1 MSLPDLPTIPSS
13 QEPNT
18 KRAIDMLRVLFNSL
32 KKKGGLVAVN
42 DLVDAGL
49 VDSSLQATGSEY
61 DGAIPPAIVGLTATG
76 AFRTIILEWDA
87 VNFRNY
93 SYVELWRST
102 TDDLGTAVKIGTTTA
117 TLYSDLPPNASLAV
131 TYYYWARVVSR
142 SNLIGPFN
150 ATSGT
155 SATTANDPA
164 YVIEILENQLTENE
178 LYGDLQSRINLIDTT
193 GTGLI
198 DRMVSVEAGV
208 ETALANGIST
218 APFDE
223 NDTYIVGALVSY
235 DNSIYKCIL
244 EINSTPAPI
253 PTNETYWVLIGNYA
267 TLADMVS
274 ANAASLVSLDSE
286 VDGIGSTV
294 AAHSGYITA
303 LETTVN
309 DPATGVLATSGA
321 LTTLTSRV
329 TNTENTNI
337 SQGSAITALESTV
350 NNGTT
355 GVTATAS
362 ALSTLTTRVTNVE
375 GVNTS
380 QASSISTLQ
389 TTVGGHTTSIQTNAS
404 SIDGIQGKYTVKID
418 NNGYV
423 TGYGLI
429 SSSNDGTPTSEFMVV
444 ADKFSIAPVATNGD
458 AVDGSP
464 FFHLTTT
471 TTVDGVSLPAGTY
484 MKKAFITDLTST
496 NIRAASIT
504 ADRLNV
510 TLLSAIS
517 ANLGTVTAGDI
528 ISATYRTSSTNV
540 KRIDINYTTQGEM
553 TFYGDRGDG
562 SVVPLATIGIGQVET
577 DYYVGIFGNTNA
589 GNSRVGLFAG
599 SSSSYGLVV
608 KSETGSASYFST
620 NGSAATGVY
629 VTVTGANAYGAKFY
643 SNGTGGVGL
652 QATGVSTGVVGSSSG
667 SYGVSGLGVTG
678 VHGSGSN
685 YGGEF
690 NGNVY
695 GAVFNTG
702 SYGSIKIG
710 SRTSDPPGAEGGG
723 MYFNS
728 SSNRLKAYSVYISG
742 YNEGNPILAGPSWV
756 FADFTTT

>member
-18 KRAIDMLRVLFNSL
+18 RRALDMLRVLFNSL

-42 DLVDAGL
+42 DLVNAGL

-93 SYVELWRST
+93 AYVEIWRST
-102 TDDLGTAVKIGTTTA
+102 TNDLGTAVKIGTTTA
-117 TLYSDLPPNASLAV
+117 TLYSDLPPNASMAV
-131 TYYYWARVVSR
+131 NYYYWVRVISR
-142 SNLIGPFN
+142 SNIIGPFN

-198 DRMVSVEAGV
+198 DRMISVEAGV
-208 ETALANGIST
+208 ETALANGITT
-218 APFDE
+218 APFDVNE
-223 NDTYIVGALVSY
+223 TYIVGALVSY

-244 EINSTPAPI
+244 EINTPPAPV

-274 ANAASLVSLDSE
+274 AQAASLTSLDSE

-309 DPATGVLATSGA
+309 DPATGVTATSGA

-329 TNTENTNI
+329 TNTENTNT

-380 QASSISTLQ
+380 QASSISSLTSSVSSNAAAIISEASTRASADSALSSSVSTLQ
-389 TTVGGHTTSIQTNAS
+389 STVSGHTTSIQTNAT

-429 SSSNDGTPTSEFMVV
+429 STLNNGTPTSEFAVV
-444 ADKFSIAPVATNGD
+444 ADKFTIAPVATNGD
-458 AVDGSP
+458 ADDGSP

-471 TTVDGVSLPAGTY
+471 TTVDGVSLSAGTY
-484 MKKAFITDLTST
+484 MKTAFIGDLTVKNAKIANEAVDTSKIT
-496 NIRAASIT
+496 NLAVTTAKMADLAVTTAKMVDAAIT
-504 ADRLNV
+504 TAKIGDAQVN
-510 TLLSAIS
+510 TLKI
-517 ANLGTVTAGDI
+517 
-528 ISATYRTSSTNV
+528 
-540 KRIDINYTTQGEM
+540 
-553 TFYGDRGDG
+553 
-562 SVVPLATIGIGQVET
+562 
-577 DYYVGIFGNTNA
+577 
-589 GNSRVGLFAG
+589 
-599 SSSSYGLVV
+599 
-608 KSETGSASYFST
+608 
-620 NGSAATGVY
+620 
-629 VTVTGANAYGAKFY
+629 GANAVTVPIGVAYGPESKVANWTFL
-643 SNGTGGVGL
+643 N
-652 QATGVSTGVVGSSSG
+652 ATVWTTLTSATISSEGQPVQILVSVVTDKSQYTHFRIVKDSDASVLYDSLSITGVVSTTTVVRLDVSPASSETYTVQYLSSYSVLGGGSQTLSLRVYIG
-667 SYGVSGLGVTG
+667 LLGV
-678 VHGSGSN
+678 
-685 YGGEF
+685 
-690 NGNVY
+690 
-695 GAVFNTG
+695 
-702 SYGSIKIG
+702 K
-710 SRTSDPPGAEGGG
+710 R
-723 MYFNS
+723 
-728 SSNRLKAYSVYISG
+728 
-742 YNEGNPILAGPSWV
+742 
-756 FADFTTT
+756 

>member
-18 KRAIDMLRVLFNSL
+18 KRALDMLRVLFNSL

-49 VDSSLQATGSEY
+49 VNSSLQATGSEY

-93 SYVELWRST
+93 SYVEIWRST

-117 TLYSDLPPNASLAV
+117 TLYSDLPPNASMAV
-131 TYYYWARVVSR
+131 TYYYWARVISR
-142 SNLIGPFN
+142 SNMIGPFN
-150 ATSGT
+150 ATAGT
-155 SATTANDPA
+155 AATTANDPE

-198 DRMVSVEAGV
+198 DRMISVEAGV

-244 EINSTPAPI
+244 EINETPAPL

-309 DPATGVLATSGA
+309 DPATGVTATSGA

-329 TNTENTNI
+329 TNTENTNT

-380 QASSISTLQ
+380 QASSISTLTSSVASNASAIQ
-389 TTVGGHTTSIQTNAS
+389 SEATTRASADSALSSSVSTLQSTVSGHTTSIQTNAS

-429 SSSNDGTPTSEFMVV
+429 STLNTGTPTSEFAVV
-444 ADKFSIAPVATNGD
+444 ADKFTIAPVATNGD

-464 FFHLTTT
+464 FFHLTTM

-484 MKKAFITDLTST
+484 LKTAFIGDATISRAKIALLAVDSARIADLAVGAAKIADLAVGTAKIADAAISTAKIGDAQVNTLKIGSNAVTITTGVAFGPLPRMSNWTYLNPTVWTDLTSGY
-496 NIRAASIT
+496 IES
-504 ADRLNV
+504 LGQPVQVLV
-510 TLLSAIS
+510 TLITDKPAYTAIRIIKVSDSSMLYDSLASGGLVSTNTTVRFDPNPAIS
-517 ANLGTVTAGDI
+517 GETYKVQYLSSVSQLGG
-528 ISATYRTSSTNV
+528 
-540 KRIDINYTTQGEM
+540 
-553 TFYGDRGDG
+553 G
-562 SVVPLATIGIGQVET
+562 SQTL
-577 DYYVGIFGNTNA
+577 
-589 GNSRVGLFAG
+589 S
-599 SSSSYGLVV
+599 
-608 KSETGSASYFST
+608 
-620 NGSAATGVY
+620 
-629 VTVTGANAYGAKFY
+629 
-643 SNGTGGVGL
+643 L
-652 QATGVSTGVVGSSSG
+652 QA
-667 SYGVSGLGVTG
+667 YIGLLGC
-678 VHGSGSN
+678 
-685 YGGEF
+685 
-690 NGNVY
+690 
-695 GAVFNTG
+695 
-702 SYGSIKIG
+702 K
-710 SRTSDPPGAEGGG
+710 R
-723 MYFNS
+723 
-728 SSNRLKAYSVYISG
+728 
-742 YNEGNPILAGPSWV
+742 
-756 FADFTTT
+756 

>member
-18 KRAIDMLRVLFNSL
+18 KRALDMLRVLFNSL

-49 VDSSLQATGSEY
+49 VNSSLQATGSEY

-93 SYVELWRST
+93 SYVEIWRST

-117 TLYSDLPPNASLAV
+117 TLYSDLPPNASMAV
-131 TYYYWARVVSR
+131 TYYYWARVISR
-142 SNLIGPFN
+142 SNMIGPFN
-150 ATSGT
+150 ATAGT

-309 DPATGVLATSGA
+309 DPATGVVATSGA

-429 SSSNDGTPTSEFMVV
+429 SSANDGTPTSEFMVV

-484 MKKAFITDLTST
+484 MKTAFIGDATIK
-496 NIRAASIT
+496 NAKI
-504 ADRLNV
+504 
-510 TLLSAIS
+510 
-517 ANLGTVTAGDI
+517 ANLAVD
-528 ISATYRTSSTNV
+528 SA
-540 KRIDINYTTQGEM
+540 KIADAAI
-553 TFYGDRGDG
+553 
-562 SVVPLATIGIGQVET
+562 VEAK
-577 DYYVGIFGNTNA
+577 I
-589 GNSRVGLFAG
+589 
-599 SSSSYGLVV
+599 
-608 KSETGSASYFST
+608 
-620 NGSAATGVY
+620 GSAAVTSAKIQDAAITSAKIVDAAIITAKIGDAQVNTLKIAGES
-629 VTVTGANAYGAKFY
+629 VTVPVQANITSVSLSVQNYTGYFPTSYTYAAAAGCSISISSAGQPVAIWVYLISSTTGFY
-643 SNGTGGVGL
+643 RIRKGSDSSVLATMSGTGPLLVIAL
-652 QATGVSTGVVGSSSG
+652 DPTPASSEIYYLDYASDIY
-667 SYGVSGLGVTG
+667 SMSPNSMYTVTISSVRLIALGC
-678 VHGSGSN
+678 
-685 YGGEF
+685 
-690 NGNVY
+690 
-695 GAVFNTG
+695 
-702 SYGSIKIG
+702 K
-710 SRTSDPPGAEGGG
+710 R
-723 MYFNS
+723 
-728 SSNRLKAYSVYISG
+728 
-742 YNEGNPILAGPSWV
+742 
-756 FADFTTT
+756 